1 MVNDTDRNSAYAA
14 WLRWALQQ
22 KKKQTRTPSSPIRVL
37 DIGAGSGLLGLMA
50 ARFASELGV
59 EVEVVCLEKVPVL
72 AAAAGW
78 AVEENGVGEQVTV
91 VNELSSD
98 VTAEDL
104 GASFF
109 HFLYG
114 LVVESLRWANW
125 CTHIRTHGTQAAAS
139 TSSSPR
145 SLATNP

>member
-1 MVNDTDRNSAYAA
+1 MVNDTNRNGAYAA
-14 WLRWALQQ
+14 WLRWALQE
-22 KKKQTRTPSSPIRVL
+22 KKQQQTHTPSSSPIRVL

-78 AVEENGVGEQVTV
+78 ATEENGYGKRVTV

-104 GASFF
+104 GA
-109 HFLYG
+109 
-114 LVVESLRWANW
+114 LRL
-125 CTHIRTHGTQAAAS
+125 
-139 TSSSPR
+139 SSI
-145 SLATNP
+145 LC